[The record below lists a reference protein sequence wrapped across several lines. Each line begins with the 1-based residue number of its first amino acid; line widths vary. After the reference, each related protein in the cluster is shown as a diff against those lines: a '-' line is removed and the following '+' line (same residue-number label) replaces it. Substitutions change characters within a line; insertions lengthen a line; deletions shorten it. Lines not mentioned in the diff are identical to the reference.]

1 MQLCSTLCGTGRER
15 SVGENWYTYMY
26 GQGPSLFTWNCH
38 IINQLYPN
46 TKEKVQKKKKIGVYL
61 TKKNKILSGRKKARL
76 VVFLQGWDQA

>member
-15 SVGENWYTYMY
+15 SLGENWYTYMY

-46 TKEKVQKKKKIGVYL
+46 TKEKVQKKKK
-61 TKKNKILSGRKKARL
+61 NWC
-76 VVFLQGWDQA
+76 VFDQEKQDSQR